1 MRVRLIALLVISP
14 LLFSSLLSTSH
25 AAAKAGAKC
34 KKEGIKT
41 VVGKTTLT
49 CIKSGKKLIWT
60 KQVSSNSASGKTS
73 PTAAPTPAPT
83 PSQTQTPNVTP
94 NNMTVGVKAV
104 LDSFAQ
110 FPKSKEA
117 PQEISFN
124 FGPNADKETSD
135 LIVKNATATMGLF
148 VDFYQDS
155 KAYPIF
161 YGSNEDLDWVIAQW
175 AKFGYTEK
183 TIGNEFQYALRN
195 LRNRSVP
202 PNFFVGSENRFPQT
216 PMILLG
222 SKAAISKLTPPWRQI
237 VINHH
242 VIHGI
247 QGRITGYKDALL
259 GCWGREG
266 AAELYG
272 WLVAQRTLQ
281 AQNFDY
287 VQFRRNQM
295 GEWINTKPNIDLR
308 KFDDAQWV
316 QTLKSLEGIK
326 YDQAIYCADDAGNLA
341 YNVGALVYERLVG
354 EFGHQQVMS
363 WWYEMRSTSDWK
375 VAFEKVF
382 KIGIDDWYRSS
393 AAPYLRQEYRDWVP
407 QPGWRGVG

>member
-41 VVGKTTLT
+41 VVGKTTFT
-49 CIKSGKKLIWT
+49 CIKSGKKLVWA
-60 KQVSSNSASGKTS
+60 KGVSSNSSSGKAS
-73 PTAAPTPAPT
+73 PSATPT

-94 NNMTVGVKAV
+94 STVRAGVKAV

-110 FPKSKEA
+110 FPKSKDA
-117 PQEISFN
+117 PQEISFI
-124 FGPNADKETSD
+124 FGPNADKDTSD

-161 YGSNEDLDWVIAQW
+161 YGSNEDLEWVIAQW
-175 AKFGYTEK
+175 AKFGYTEQ
-183 TIGNEFQYALRN
+183 TIGNEFQYAVRN
-195 LRNRSVP
+195 LRTRSVP

-266 AAELYG
+266 GAELYG
-272 WLVAQRTLQ
+272 WLVAHRTLQ

-295 GEWINTKPNIDLR
+295 GEWINTQPNIDLR
-308 KFDDAQWV
+308 KFDDAQWF
-316 QTLKSLEGIK
+316 QALKSLEGNK
-326 YDQAIYCADDAGNLA
+326 FEQAIYCADATPGALQ
-341 YNVGALVYERLVG
+341 YNVGALVYERLIG

-393 AAPYLRQEYRDWVP
+393 AVPYLRQEYRDWVP

>member
-41 VVGKTTLT
+41 VVGKTTFK
-49 CIKSGKKLIWT
+49 CIKSGKKLVWA
-60 KQVSSNSASGKTS
+60 KGVSSNSSSGKAS
-73 PTAAPTPAPT
+73 PSATPT

-94 NNMTVGVKAV
+94 STVRAGVKAV

-110 FPKSKEA
+110 FPKSKDA
-117 PQEISFN
+117 PQEISFI

-135 LIVKNATATMGLF
+135 LIVKNASATMGLF

-161 YGSNEDLDWVIAQW
+161 YGSNEDLEWVIAQW
-175 AKFGYTEK
+175 AKFGYTEQ
-183 TIGNEFQYALRN
+183 TIGNEFQYAVRN
-195 LRNRSVP
+195 LRTRSVP

-266 AAELYG
+266 GAELYG
-272 WLVAQRTLQ
+272 WLVAHRTLQ

-295 GEWINTKPNIDLR
+295 GGWINTQPNIDLR
-308 KFDDAQWV
+308 KFDDAQWF
-316 QTLKSLEGIK
+316 QALKSLEGNK
-326 YDQAIYCADDAGNLA
+326 FEQAIYCADATPGALQ
-341 YNVGALVYERLVG
+341 YNVGALVYERLIG

-393 AAPYLRQEYRDWVP
+393 AVPYLRQEYRDWVP

>member
-1 MRVRLIALLVISP
+1 MRIRVSFAKGMLITLAVVLIPVTAVSAQKITSG
-14 LLFSSLLSTSH
+14 ST
-25 AAAKAGAKC
+25 C
-34 KKEGIKT
+34 KVLNQKVVYQNKT
-41 VVGKTTLT
+41 YT
-49 CIKSGKKLIWT
+49 CTKSGKKLVWNKGVAIVKST
-60 KQVSSNSASGKTS
+60 PTPI
-73 PTAAPTPAPT
+73 PTATPTGNTAYILAGMK
-83 PSQTQTPNVTP
+83 V
-94 NNMTVGVKAV
+94 A

-117 PQEISFN
+117 PQEISFI
-124 FGPNADKETSD
+124 FGPNADKEISD
-135 LIVKNATATMGLF
+135 LIVKNASATMGLF

-161 YGSNEDLDWVIAQW
+161 YGSNEDLEWVIAQW
-175 AKFGYTEK
+175 AKLGYTEQ
-183 TIGNEFQYALRN
+183 TIGNEFQYAVKN
-195 LRNRSVP
+195 LRTRSVP

-222 SKAAISKLTPPWRQI
+222 SKAAIFKLTPPWRQI

-272 WLVAQRTLQ
+272 WLVAHRTLQ
-281 AQNFDY
+281 AQGFDY

-308 KFDDAQWV
+308 KFDDAQWF
-316 QTLKSLEGIK
+316 QTLKSLEGEGNER
-326 YDQAIYCADDAGNLA
+326 AIYCGDDAGNLA
-341 YNVGALVYERLVG
+341 YNVGALLYERLVG
-354 EFGHQQVMS
+354 EFGHEQVVS
-363 WWYEMRSTSDWK
+363 WWHEMRSTSDWK
-375 VAFEKVF
+375 VAFKKVF
-382 KIGIDDWYRSS
+382 KIGIDDWYRNG
-393 AAPYLRQEYRDWVP
+393 AVPYLKQEYRDWVP

>member
-1 MRVRLIALLVISP
+1 MNKRLIAFLAILSLSISLP
-14 LLFSSLLSTSH
+14 LIPAS
-25 AAAKAGAKC
+25 AVAKAGAKC
-34 KKEGIKT
+34 TKAGSTE
-41 VVGKTTLT
+41 VVQ
-49 CIKSGKKLIWT
+49 GKKYTCVKSKNKLTWNKGVKVPPT
-60 KQVSSNSASGKTS
+60 PTADSAYNSA
-73 PTAAPTPAPT
+73 
-83 PSQTQTPNVTP
+83 
-94 NNMTVGVKAV
+94 GVKAA
-104 LDSFAQ
+104 LSSFAQ
-110 FPKSKEA
+110 FPKSKDA
-117 PQEISFN
+117 PQEISFI
-124 FGPNADKETSD
+124 FGPNADQETSD
-135 LIVKNATATMGLF
+135 MIVKNANATMGLF
-148 VDFYQDS
+148 VDFYQES

-175 AKFGYTEK
+175 AKFGYTEQA
-183 TIGNEFQYALRN
+183 IGNEYQYAVKN
-195 LRNRSVP
+195 LRDRSVP

-237 VINHH
+237 VIIHH

-247 QGRITGYKDALL
+247 QGRITGYKDGRL

-266 AAELYG
+266 AAELYAG
-272 WLVAQRTLQ
+272 LAAQRILQ

-295 GEWINTKPNIDLR
+295 GEWIKGKPNIDLR
-308 KFDDAQWV
+308 KLDDAQWFE
-316 QTLKSLEGIK
+316 TLKSIEGSK
-326 YDQAIYCADDAGNLA
+326 SERAIYCSDGVNSLG
-341 YNVGALVYERLVG
+341 YNVGALLYERLVG

-382 KIGIDDWYRSS
+382 KINVDDWYRSS
-393 AAPYLRQEYRDWVP
+393 AVPYLKQEYREWVP

>member
-14 LLFSSLLSTSH
+14 LLFSSQLSTSH

-34 KKEGIKT
+34 KKEGLKT
-41 VVGKTTLT
+41 VVGKTTFT
-49 CIKSGKKLIWT
+49 CIKSGKKLVWA
-60 KQVSSNSASGKTS
+60 KGVSSNSASGKTS
-73 PTAAPTPAPT
+73 PSAAPT

-94 NNMTVGVKAV
+94 STVRAGVKAV

-110 FPKSKEA
+110 FPKSKDA
-117 PQEISFN
+117 PQEISFI
-124 FGPNADKETSD
+124 FGPNADKDTSD

-161 YGSNEDLDWVIAQW
+161 YGSNEDLEWVIAQW
-175 AKFGYTEK
+175 AKFGYTEQ
-183 TIGNEFQYALRN
+183 TIGNEFQYAVRN
-195 LRNRSVP
+195 LRTRSVP

-237 VINHH
+237 VVNHH

-266 AAELYG
+266 GAELYG
-272 WLVAQRTLQ
+272 WLVAHRTLQ

-308 KFDDAQWV
+308 KFDDAQWF

-393 AAPYLRQEYRDWVP
+393 AVPYLRQEYRDWVP

>member
-1 MRVRLIALLVISP
+1 LVW
-14 LLFSSLLSTSH
+14 
-25 AAAKAGAKC
+25 AKG
-34 KKEGIKT
+34 
-41 VVGKTTLT
+41 
-49 CIKSGKKLIWT
+49 
-60 KQVSSNSASGKTS
+60 VSSNSASGKTS
-73 PTAAPTPAPT
+73 PSAAPT

-94 NNMTVGVKAV
+94 STVRAGVKAV

-110 FPKSKEA
+110 FPKSKDA
-117 PQEISFN
+117 PQEISFI
-124 FGPNADKETSD
+124 FGPNADKDTSD

-161 YGSNEDLDWVIAQW
+161 YGSNEDLEWVIAQW
-175 AKFGYTEK
+175 AKFGYTEQ
-183 TIGNEFQYALRN
+183 TIGNEFQYAVRN
-195 LRNRSVP
+195 LRTRSVP

-266 AAELYG
+266 GAELYG
-272 WLVAQRTLQ
+272 WLVAHRTLQ

-295 GEWINTKPNIDLR
+295 GEWINTQPNIDLR
-308 KFDDAQWV
+308 KFDDAQWF
-316 QTLKSLEGIK
+316 QALKSLEGNK
-326 YDQAIYCADDAGNLA
+326 FEQAIYCADATPGALQ
-341 YNVGALVYERLVG
+341 YNVGALVYERLIG

-393 AAPYLRQEYRDWVP
+393 AVPYLRQEYRDWVP

>member
-49 CIKSGKKLIWT
+49 CLKSGKKLIWT

-73 PTAAPTPAPT
+73 PTAAPT

-135 LIVKNATATMGLF
+135 MIVKNATATMGLF
-148 VDFYQDS
+148 VDFYQES

-161 YGSNEDLDWVIAQW
+161 YGSNEDLEWVIAQW
-175 AKFGYTEK
+175 AKFGYTEQA
-183 TIGNEFQYALRN
+183 IGNEFQYAVKN
-195 LRNRSVP
+195 LRTRSVP

-237 VINHH
+237 VVNHH

-363 WWYEMRSTSDWK
+363 WWYAMRSTSDWK

>member
-41 VVGKTTLT
+41 VVGKTTFT
-49 CIKSGKKLIWT
+49 CIKSGKKLVWA
-60 KQVSSNSASGKTS
+60 KAVSSNSSSGKTS
-73 PTAAPTPAPT
+73 PSATPT

-94 NNMTVGVKAV
+94 STVRAGVKAV

-110 FPKSKEA
+110 FPKSKDA
-117 PQEISFN
+117 PQEISFI
-124 FGPNADKETSD
+124 FGPNADKDTSD

-161 YGSNEDLDWVIAQW
+161 YGSNEDLEWVIAQW
-175 AKFGYTEK
+175 AKFGYTEQ
-183 TIGNEFQYALRN
+183 TIGNEFQYAVRN
-195 LRNRSVP
+195 LRTRSVP

-266 AAELYG
+266 GAELYG
-272 WLVAQRTLQ
+272 WLVAHRTLQ

-295 GEWINTKPNIDLR
+295 GEWINTQPNIDLR
-308 KFDDAQWV
+308 KFDDAQWF
-316 QTLKSLEGIK
+316 QALKSLEGNK
-326 YDQAIYCADDAGNLA
+326 FEQAIYCADATPGALQ
-341 YNVGALVYERLVG
+341 YNVGALVYERLIG

-393 AAPYLRQEYRDWVP
+393 AVPYLRQEYRDWVP

>member
-41 VVGKTTLT
+41 VVEKTTFT
-49 CIKSGKKLIWT
+49 CIKSGKKLVWA
-60 KQVSSNSASGKTS
+60 KGVSSNSSSGKTS
-73 PTAAPTPAPT
+73 PSATPT

-94 NNMTVGVKAV
+94 STVRAGVKAV

-110 FPKSKEA
+110 FPKSKDA
-117 PQEISFN
+117 PQEISFI
-124 FGPNADKETSD
+124 FGPNADKDTSD
-135 LIVKNATATMGLF
+135 LIVKNASATMGLF

-161 YGSNEDLDWVIAQW
+161 YGSNEDLEWVIAQW
-175 AKFGYTEK
+175 AKFGYTEQ
-183 TIGNEFQYALRN
+183 TIGNEFQYAVRN
-195 LRNRSVP
+195 LRTRSVP

-266 AAELYG
+266 GAELYG
-272 WLVAQRTLQ
+272 WLVAHRTLQ

-295 GEWINTKPNIDLR
+295 GEWINTQPNIDLR
-308 KFDDAQWV
+308 KFDDAQWF
-316 QTLKSLEGIK
+316 QALKSLEGNK
-326 YDQAIYCADDAGNLA
+326 FEQAIYCADATPGALQ
-341 YNVGALVYERLVG
+341 YNVGALVYERLIG

-393 AAPYLRQEYRDWVP
+393 AVPYLRQEYRDWVP

>member
-41 VVGKTTLT
+41 VVGKTTFT
-49 CIKSGKKLIWT
+49 CIKSGKKLVWA
-60 KQVSSNSASGKTS
+60 KGVSSNSASGKTS
-73 PTAAPTPAPT
+73 PSAAPT

-94 NNMTVGVKAV
+94 STVRAGVKAV

-110 FPKSKEA
+110 FPKSKDA
-117 PQEISFN
+117 PQEISFI
-124 FGPNADKETSD
+124 FGPNADKDTSD
-135 LIVKNATATMGLF
+135 LIVKNASATMGLF

-161 YGSNEDLDWVIAQW
+161 YGSNEDLEWVIAQW
-175 AKFGYTEK
+175 AKFGYTEQ
-183 TIGNEFQYALRN
+183 TIGNEFQYAVRN
-195 LRNRSVP
+195 LRTRSVP

-266 AAELYG
+266 GAELYG

-308 KFDDAQWV
+308 KFDDAQWF

-375 VAFEKVF
+375 IAFEKVF

-393 AAPYLRQEYRDWVP
+393 AVPYLRQEYRDWVP

>member
-14 LLFSSLLSTSH
+14 LLFSSQLSTSH

-41 VVGKTTLT
+41 VVGKTTFT
-49 CIKSGKKLIWT
+49 CIKSGKKLVWA
-60 KQVSSNSASGKTS
+60 KGVSSNSSSGKAS
-73 PTAAPTPAPT
+73 PSATPT

-94 NNMTVGVKAV
+94 STVRAGVKAV

-110 FPKSKEA
+110 FPKSKDA
-117 PQEISFN
+117 PQEISFI
-124 FGPNADKETSD
+124 FGPNADKDTSD
-135 LIVKNATATMGLF
+135 LIVKNASATMGLF

-161 YGSNEDLDWVIAQW
+161 YGSNEDLEWVIAQW
-175 AKFGYTEK
+175 AKFGYTEQ
-183 TIGNEFQYALRN
+183 TIGNEFQYAVRN
-195 LRNRSVP
+195 LRTRSVP

-266 AAELYG
+266 GAELYG
-272 WLVAQRTLQ
+272 WLVAHRTLQ

-295 GEWINTKPNIDLR
+295 GEWINTQPNIDLR
-308 KFDDAQWV
+308 KFDDAQWF
-316 QTLKSLEGIK
+316 QALKSLEGNK
-326 YDQAIYCADDAGNLA
+326 FEQAIYCADATPGALQ
-341 YNVGALVYERLVG
+341 YNVGALVYERLIG

-393 AAPYLRQEYRDWVP
+393 AVPYLRQEYRDWVP

>member
-41 VVGKTTLT
+41 VVGKTTFT
-49 CIKSGKKLIWT
+49 CIKSGKKLVWA
-60 KQVSSNSASGKTS
+60 KGVSSNSSSGKTS
-73 PTAAPTPAPT
+73 PSATPT

-94 NNMTVGVKAV
+94 STVRAGVKAV

-110 FPKSKEA
+110 FPKSKDA
-117 PQEISFN
+117 PQEISFI
-124 FGPNADKETSD
+124 FGPNADKDTSD

-161 YGSNEDLDWVIAQW
+161 YGSNEDLEWVIAQW
-175 AKFGYTEK
+175 AKFGYTEQ
-183 TIGNEFQYALRN
+183 TIGNEFQYAVRN
-195 LRNRSVP
+195 LRTRSVP

-266 AAELYG
+266 GAELYG
-272 WLVAQRTLQ
+272 WLVAHRTLQ

-295 GEWINTKPNIDLR
+295 GEWINTQPNIDLR
-308 KFDDAQWV
+308 KFDDAQWF
-316 QTLKSLEGIK
+316 QALKSLEGNK
-326 YDQAIYCADDAGNLA
+326 FEQAIYCADATPGALQ
-341 YNVGALVYERLVG
+341 YNVGALVYERLIG

-393 AAPYLRQEYRDWVP
+393 AVPYLRQEYRDWVP

>member
-41 VVGKTTLT
+41 VVGKTTFT
-49 CIKSGKKLIWT
+49 CIKSGKKLVWA
-60 KQVSSNSASGKTS
+60 KGVSSNSSSGKAS
-73 PTAAPTPAPT
+73 PSATPT

-94 NNMTVGVKAV
+94 STVRAGVKAV

-110 FPKSKEA
+110 FPKSKDA
-117 PQEISFN
+117 PQEISFI
-124 FGPNADKETSD
+124 FGPNADKDTSD
-135 LIVKNATATMGLF
+135 LIVKNASATMGLF

-161 YGSNEDLDWVIAQW
+161 YGSNEDLEWVIAQW
-175 AKFGYTEK
+175 AKFGYTEQ
-183 TIGNEFQYALRN
+183 TIGNEFQYAVRN
-195 LRNRSVP
+195 LRTRSVP

-272 WLVAQRTLQ
+272 WLVAHRTLQ

-308 KFDDAQWV
+308 KFDDAQWF

-393 AAPYLRQEYRDWVP
+393 AVPYLRQEYRDWVP

>member
-41 VVGKTTLT
+41 VVGKTTFT
-49 CIKSGKKLIWT
+49 CIKSGKKLVWA
-60 KQVSSNSASGKTS
+60 KGVSSNSASGKTS
-73 PTAAPTPAPT
+73 PSAAPT

-94 NNMTVGVKAV
+94 STVRAGVKAV

-110 FPKSKEA
+110 FPKSKDA
-117 PQEISFN
+117 PQEISFI
-124 FGPNADKETSD
+124 FGPNADKDTSD

-161 YGSNEDLDWVIAQW
+161 YGSNEDLEWVIAQW
-175 AKFGYTEK
+175 AKFGYTEQ
-183 TIGNEFQYALRN
+183 TIGNEFQYAVRN
-195 LRNRSVP
+195 LRTRSVP

-308 KFDDAQWV
+308 KFDDAQWF

-375 VAFEKVF
+375 IAFEKVF

-393 AAPYLRQEYRDWVP
+393 AVPYLRQEYRDWVP

>member
-73 PTAAPTPAPT
+73 PTAAPTP
-83 PSQTQTPNVTP
+83 SQTQTPNVTP

-135 LIVKNATATMGLF
+135 MIVKNATATMGLF

-183 TIGNEFQYALRN
+183 TIGNELQYALRN

-237 VINHH
+237 VVNHH

>member
-41 VVGKTTLT
+41 VVGKTTFT
-49 CIKSGKKLIWT
+49 CIKSGKKLVWA
-60 KQVSSNSASGKTS
+60 KAVSSNSSSGKTS
-73 PTAAPTPAPT
+73 PSAAPT

-94 NNMTVGVKAV
+94 STVRAGVKAV

-110 FPKSKEA
+110 FPKSKDA
-117 PQEISFN
+117 PQEISFI
-124 FGPNADKETSD
+124 FGPNADKDTSD
-135 LIVKNATATMGLF
+135 LIVKNASATMGLF

-161 YGSNEDLDWVIAQW
+161 YGSNEDLEWVIAQW
-175 AKFGYTEK
+175 AKFGYTEQ
-183 TIGNEFQYALRN
+183 TIGNEFQYAVRN
-195 LRNRSVP
+195 LRTRSVP

-266 AAELYG
+266 GAELYG
-272 WLVAQRTLQ
+272 WLVAHRTLQ

-295 GEWINTKPNIDLR
+295 GEWINTQPNIDLR
-308 KFDDAQWV
+308 KFDDAQWF
-316 QTLKSLEGIK
+316 QALKSLEGNK
-326 YDQAIYCADDAGNLA
+326 FEQAIYCADATPGALQ
-341 YNVGALVYERLVG
+341 YNVGALVYERLIG

-393 AAPYLRQEYRDWVP
+393 AVPYLRQEYRDWVP

>member
-34 KKEGIKT
+34 KKVGIKT
-41 VVGKTTLT
+41 VVGKTTFT
-49 CIKSGKKLIWT
+49 CIKSGKKLVWA
-60 KQVSSNSASGKTS
+60 KGVSSNSASGKTS
-73 PTAAPTPAPT
+73 PSAAPT

-94 NNMTVGVKAV
+94 STVRAGVKAV

-110 FPKSKEA
+110 FPKSKDA
-117 PQEISFN
+117 PQEISFI
-124 FGPNADKETSD
+124 FGPNADKDTSD

-161 YGSNEDLDWVIAQW
+161 YGSNEDLEWVIAQW
-175 AKFGYTEK
+175 AKFGYTEQ
-183 TIGNEFQYALRN
+183 TIGNEFQYAVRN
-195 LRNRSVP
+195 LRTRSVP

-308 KFDDAQWV
+308 KFDDAQWF

-341 YNVGALVYERLVG
+341 YNVGALVYERLIG

-393 AAPYLRQEYRDWVP
+393 AVPYLRQEYRDWVP

>member
-41 VVGKTTLT
+41 VVGKTTFT
-49 CIKSGKKLIWT
+49 CIKSGKKLVWA
-60 KQVSSNSASGKTS
+60 KGVSSNSSSGKTS
-73 PTAAPTPAPT
+73 PSATPT

-94 NNMTVGVKAV
+94 STVRAGVKAV

-110 FPKSKEA
+110 FPKSKDA
-117 PQEISFN
+117 PQEISFI
-124 FGPNADKETSD
+124 FGPNADKDTSD
-135 LIVKNATATMGLF
+135 LIVKNASATMGLF

-161 YGSNEDLDWVIAQW
+161 YGSNEDLEWVIAQW
-175 AKFGYTEK
+175 AKFGYTEQ
-183 TIGNEFQYALRN
+183 TIGNEFQYAVRN
-195 LRNRSVP
+195 LRTRSVP

-266 AAELYG
+266 GAELYG
-272 WLVAQRTLQ
+272 WLVAHGTLQ

-295 GEWINTKPNIDLR
+295 GEWINTQPNIDLR
-308 KFDDAQWV
+308 KFDDAQWF
-316 QTLKSLEGIK
+316 QALKSLEGNK
-326 YDQAIYCADDAGNLA
+326 FEQAIYCADATPGALQ
-341 YNVGALVYERLVG
+341 YNVGALVYERLIG

-393 AAPYLRQEYRDWVP
+393 AVPYLRQEYRDWVP

>member
-41 VVGKTTLT
+41 VVGKTTFT
-49 CIKSGKKLIWT
+49 CIKSGKKLVWA
-60 KQVSSNSASGKTS
+60 KGVSSNSSSGKAS
-73 PTAAPTPAPT
+73 PSATPT

-94 NNMTVGVKAV
+94 STVRAGVKAV

-110 FPKSKEA
+110 FPKSKDA
-117 PQEISFN
+117 PQEISFI
-124 FGPNADKETSD
+124 FGPNADKDTSD

-161 YGSNEDLDWVIAQW
+161 YGSNEDLEWVIAEW
-175 AKFGYTEK
+175 AKFGYTEQ
-183 TIGNEFQYALRN
+183 TIGNEFQYAVRN
-195 LRNRSVP
+195 LRTRSVP

-266 AAELYG
+266 GAELYG
-272 WLVAQRTLQ
+272 WLVAHRTLQ

-295 GEWINTKPNIDLR
+295 GEWINTQPNIDLR
-308 KFDDAQWV
+308 KFDDAQWF
-316 QTLKSLEGIK
+316 QALKSLEGNK
-326 YDQAIYCADDAGNLA
+326 FEQAIYCADATPGALQ
-341 YNVGALVYERLVG
+341 YNVGALVYERLIG

-393 AAPYLRQEYRDWVP
+393 AVPYLRQEYRDWVP

>member
-41 VVGKTTLT
+41 VVGKTTFT
-49 CIKSGKKLIWT
+49 CIKSGKKLVWA
-60 KQVSSNSASGKTS
+60 KGVSSNSSSGKAS
-73 PTAAPTPAPT
+73 PSATPT

-94 NNMTVGVKAV
+94 STVRAGVKAV

-110 FPKSKEA
+110 FPKSKDA
-117 PQEISFN
+117 PQEISFI
-124 FGPNADKETSD
+124 FGPNADKDTSD
-135 LIVKNATATMGLF
+135 LIVKNASATMGLF

-161 YGSNEDLDWVIAQW
+161 YGSNEDLEWVIAQW
-175 AKFGYTEK
+175 AKFGYTEQ
-183 TIGNEFQYALRN
+183 TIGNEFQYAVRN
-195 LRNRSVP
+195 LRTRSVP

-266 AAELYG
+266 GAELYG
-272 WLVAQRTLQ
+272 WLVAHRTLQ

-295 GEWINTKPNIDLR
+295 GEWINTQPNIDLR
-308 KFDDAQWV
+308 KFDDAQWF
-316 QTLKSLEGIK
+316 QALKSLEGNK
-326 YDQAIYCADDAGNLA
+326 FEQAIYCADATPGALQ
-341 YNVGALVYERLVG
+341 YNVGALVYERLIG

-393 AAPYLRQEYRDWVP
+393 AVPYLRQEYRDWVP

>member
-41 VVGKTTLT
+41 VVGKTTFT
-49 CIKSGKKLIWT
+49 CIKSGKKLVWA
-60 KQVSSNSASGKTS
+60 KAVASNSSSGKTS
-73 PTAAPTPAPT
+73 PSATPT
-83 PSQTQTPNVTP
+83 PSQTHTPNVTP
-94 NNMTVGVKAV
+94 STVRAGVKAV

-110 FPKSKEA
+110 FPKSKDA
-117 PQEISFN
+117 PQEISFI
-124 FGPNADKETSD
+124 FGPNADKDTSD
-135 LIVKNATATMGLF
+135 LIVKNASATMGLF

-161 YGSNEDLDWVIAQW
+161 YGSNEDLEWVIAQW
-175 AKFGYTEK
+175 AKFGYTEQ
-183 TIGNEFQYALRN
+183 TIGNEFQYAVRN
-195 LRNRSVP
+195 LRTRSVP
-202 PNFFVGSENRFPQT
+202 PNFFVGSESRFPQT

-266 AAELYG
+266 GAELYG
-272 WLVAQRTLQ
+272 WLVAHRTLQ

-295 GEWINTKPNIDLR
+295 GEWINTQPNIDLR
-308 KFDDAQWV
+308 KFDDAQWF
-316 QTLKSLEGIK
+316 QALKSLEGNK
-326 YDQAIYCADDAGNLA
+326 FEQAIYCADATPGALQ
-341 YNVGALVYERLVG
+341 YNVGALVYERLIG

-393 AAPYLRQEYRDWVP
+393 AVPYLRQEYRDWVP

>member
-14 LLFSSLLSTSH
+14 LLFSSQLSTAH

-49 CIKSGKKLIWT
+49 CLKSGKKLIWT
-60 KQVSSNSASGKTS
+60 KRVSSNSASGKTS

-175 AKFGYTEK
+175 AKFGYTEQ

-195 LRNRSVP
+195 LRTRSVP

-237 VINHH
+237 VVNHH

-354 EFGHQQVMS
+354 EF
-363 WWYEMRSTSDWK
+363 
-375 VAFEKVF
+375 
-382 KIGIDDWYRSS
+382 
-393 AAPYLRQEYRDWVP
+393 
-407 QPGWRGVG
+407 

>member
-1 MRVRLIALLVISP
+1 MNKRLIAFLAILSLSVSLP
-14 LLFSSLLSTSH
+14 LIPAS
-25 AAAKAGAKC
+25 AVAKAGAKC
-34 KKEGIKT
+34 SKAGSTEVVKGKIYTCVKT
-41 VVGKTTLT
+41 
-49 CIKSGKKLIWT
+49 GKKLAWN
-60 KQVSSNSASGKTS
+60 KGVKV
-73 PTAAPTPAPT
+73 PPTPTGNTDYVSA
-83 PSQTQTPNVTP
+83 
-94 NNMTVGVKAV
+94 GVKAA
-104 LDSFAQ
+104 LESFAQ
-110 FPKSKEA
+110 FPKSKVA
-117 PQEISFN
+117 PQEINFN
-124 FGPNADKETSD
+124 
-135 LIVKNATATMGLF
+135 ATMGLF
-148 VDFYQDS
+148 VDFYQES

-161 YGSNEDLDWVIAQW
+161 YGSNEDLEWVIAQW
-175 AKFGYTEK
+175 AKFGYTEQA
-183 TIGNEFQYALRN
+183 IGNEYQYAVKN
-195 LRNRSVP
+195 LRDRSVP

-237 VINHH
+237 VVNHH

-295 GEWINTKPNIDLR
+295 GEWVNTKPNIDLR
-308 KFDDAQWV
+308 KFDDAQWF
-316 QTLKSLEGIK
+316 QTLKSIEGEGNER
-326 YDQAIYCADDAGNLA
+326 AIYCSDAAGNLG
-341 YNVGALVYERLVG
+341 YNVGALLYERLVG

-375 VAFEKVF
+375 VAFKKVF
-382 KIGIDDWYRSS
+382 KIDIDDWYRNS
-393 AAPYLRQEYRDWVP
+393 AVPYLKQEYRDWVP

>member
-41 VVGKTTLT
+41 VVGKTTFT
-49 CIKSGKKLIWT
+49 CIKSGKKLVWA
-60 KQVSSNSASGKTS
+60 KAVSSNSSSGKTS
-73 PTAAPTPAPT
+73 PSATPT

-94 NNMTVGVKAV
+94 STVRAGVKAV

-110 FPKSKEA
+110 FPKSKDA
-117 PQEISFN
+117 PQEISFI
-124 FGPNADKETSD
+124 FGPNADKDTSD

-161 YGSNEDLDWVIAQW
+161 YGSNEDLEWVIAQW
-175 AKFGYTEK
+175 AKFGYTEQ
-183 TIGNEFQYALRN
+183 TIGNEFQYAVRN
-195 LRNRSVP
+195 LRTRSVP

-272 WLVAQRTLQ
+272 WLVAHRTLQ

-295 GEWINTKPNIDLR
+295 GEWINTQPNIDLR
-308 KFDDAQWV
+308 KFDDAQWF
-316 QTLKSLEGIK
+316 QALKSLEGNK
-326 YDQAIYCADDAGNLA
+326 FEQAIYCADATPGALQ
-341 YNVGALVYERLVG
+341 YNVGALVYERLIG

-393 AAPYLRQEYRDWVP
+393 AVPYLRQEYRDWVP

>member
-1 MRVRLIALLVISP
+1 MKKKSLGITLVFSLFLLLVSP
-14 LLFSSLLSTSH
+14 PSSHSVV
-25 AAAKAGAKC
+25 KAGATC
-34 KKEGIKT
+34 KKLGNTTT
-41 VVGKTTLT
+41 VSGKKYM
-49 CIKSGKKLIWT
+49 CVKSGKKLAWN
-60 KQVSSNSASGKTS
+60 KGVAVSKPKPIST
-73 PTAAPTPAPT
+73 PTPTPT
-83 PSQTQTPNVTP
+83 PSGSAAYIPA
-94 NNMTVGVKAV
+94 GVKAAI
-104 LDSFAQ
+104 DSFAE

-117 PQEISFN
+117 PQEISFI
-124 FGPNADKETSD
+124 FGPNADKDTSD
-135 LIVKNATATMGLF
+135 LITKNANATMGLF
-148 VDFYQDS
+148 VDFNQES

-175 AKFGYTEK
+175 AKFGYTEQ
-183 TIGNEFQYALRN
+183 TIGNEFQYALNN
-195 LRNRSVP
+195 LRTRSVP

-237 VINHH
+237 VVIHH

-247 QGRITGYKDALL
+247 QGRVTGYKDGLL

-272 WLVAQRTLQ
+272 GLVAQRTLQ
-281 AQNFDY
+281 ELNFDY

-295 GEWINTKPNIDLR
+295 GEWIKTKPNVDLR
-308 KFDDAQWV
+308 KLDDAQWF
-316 QTLKSLEGIK
+316 QTLKSLEGK
-326 YDQAIYCADDAGNLA
+326 GNSSAIYCDDEAGNLA
-341 YNVGALVYERLVG
+341 YNVGALLYERLVG

-375 VAFEKVF
+375 VAFENVF

-393 AAPYLRQEYRDWVP
+393 AAPYLKQQYRDWVP

>member
-1 MRVRLIALLVISP
+1 LNQKVVYQN
-14 LLFSSLLSTSH
+14 
-25 AAAKAGAKC
+25 
-34 KKEGIKT
+34 KT
-41 VVGKTTLT
+41 YT
-49 CIKSGKKLIWT
+49 CTKSGKKLVWNKGVAIVKST
-60 KQVSSNSASGKTS
+60 
-73 PTAAPTPAPT
+73 PTPTPT
-83 PSQTQTPNVTP
+83 PTGNTAYTSA
-94 NNMTVGVKAV
+94 GIKAA

-110 FPKSKEA
+110 FPKSKDA
-117 PQEISFN
+117 PQEISYI
-124 FGPNADKETSD
+124 FGPNADKEISD
-135 LIVKNATATMGLF
+135 LIIKNASATMGLF

-161 YGSNEDLDWVIAQW
+161 YGSNEDLEWVIAEW
-175 AKFGYTEK
+175 AKFGYTEQ
-183 TIGNEFQYALRN
+183 TIGNEFQYALKN
-195 LRNRSVP
+195 LRTRSVP

-222 SKAAISKLTPPWRQI
+222 SKAAIFKLTPPWRQI

-272 WLVAQRTLQ
+272 WLVAHRTLQ

-308 KFDDAQWV
+308 KFDDAQWF
-316 QTLKSLEGIK
+316 QTLKSLEGNK
-326 YDQAIYCADDAGNLA
+326 YEKAIYCGDDAGNLG
-341 YNVGALVYERLVG
+341 YNVGALLYERLVG
-354 EFGHQQVMS
+354 EFGHEQVIS
-363 WWYEMRSTSDWK
+363 WWYELRSTSDWK

-393 AAPYLRQEYRDWVP
+393 AVPYLKQEYRDWVP

>member
-1 MRVRLIALLVISP
+1 MRKRLIALLVITP
-14 LLFSSLLSTSH
+14 LLLSSHLSASH

-34 KKEGIKT
+34 SQVGSKSVIGAKT
-41 VVGKTTLT
+41 FT
-49 CIKSGKKLIWT
+49 CIKSGNKLVWDKGAKT
-60 KQVSSNSASGKTS
+60 KSTSSGTTVSMSA
-73 PTAAPTPAPT
+73 
-83 PSQTQTPNVTP
+83 
-94 NNMTVGVKAV
+94 GVKAV

-110 FPKSKEA
+110 FPKSTEA
-117 PQEISFN
+117 PQEISFI

-148 VDFYQDS
+148 VDFYQES

-161 YGSNEDLDWVIAQW
+161 YGSNEDLEWVIAQW
-175 AKFGYTEK
+175 AKFGYTEQA
-183 TIGNEFQYALRN
+183 IGNEFQYAVKN
-195 LRNRSVP
+195 LRTRSVP

-295 GEWINTKPNIDLR
+295 GEWVNTKPNIDLR
-308 KFDDAQWV
+308 KFDDAQWF
-316 QTLKSLEGIK
+316 QTLKSIEGEGNER
-326 YDQAIYCADDAGNLA
+326 AIYCSDAAGNLG
-341 YNVGALVYERLVG
+341 YNVGALLYERLVG

-375 VAFEKVF
+375 VAFKKVF
-382 KIGIDDWYRSS
+382 KIDIDEWYRNS
-393 AAPYLRQEYRDWVP
+393 AVPYLKQEYRDWVP

>member
-41 VVGKTTLT
+41 VVGKTTFT
-49 CIKSGKKLIWT
+49 CIKSGKKLVWA
-60 KQVSSNSASGKTS
+60 KGVSSNSSSGKTS
-73 PTAAPTPAPT
+73 PSATPT

-94 NNMTVGVKAV
+94 STVRAGVKAV

-110 FPKSKEA
+110 FPKSKDA
-117 PQEISFN
+117 PQEISFI

-135 LIVKNATATMGLF
+135 LIVKNASATMGLF

-161 YGSNEDLDWVIAQW
+161 YGSNEDLEWVIAQW
-175 AKFGYTEK
+175 AKFGYTEQ
-183 TIGNEFQYALRN
+183 TIGNEFQYAVRN
-195 LRNRSVP
+195 LRTRSVP

-266 AAELYG
+266 GAELYG
-272 WLVAQRTLQ
+272 WLVAHRTLQ

-295 GEWINTKPNIDLR
+295 GEWINTQPNIDLR
-308 KFDDAQWV
+308 KFDDAQWF
-316 QTLKSLEGIK
+316 QALKSLEGNK
-326 YDQAIYCADDAGNLA
+326 FEQAIYCADATPGALQ
-341 YNVGALVYERLVG
+341 YNVGALVYERLIG

-393 AAPYLRQEYRDWVP
+393 AVPYLRQEYRDWVP